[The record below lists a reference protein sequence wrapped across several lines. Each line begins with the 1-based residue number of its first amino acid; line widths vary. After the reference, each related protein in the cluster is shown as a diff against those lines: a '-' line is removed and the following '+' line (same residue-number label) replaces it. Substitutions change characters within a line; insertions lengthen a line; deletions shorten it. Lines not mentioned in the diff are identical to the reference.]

1 MTAMLRYW
9 SNRQAVWHT
18 HMRLCTRYMQTQ
30 SKTLKVLGRTYETDD
45 MTSAT
50 PTILS
55 RVPRK
60 LHLQSRH
67 PLNIIKERIVG
78 HFHSTYTTRTGN
90 ALFTSIEDVSPV
102 VTVEQNFESLL
113 IPPGHP
119 SRSKIDN
126 YYLNSEYMLRSHT
139 SAHEREFMRMGFDRY
154 LLTGDVYRRDEI
166 DSSHYP
172 VFHQMEGVRLYT
184 EEELFAT
191 ARDDKLKL
199 FETNELEETAERQCE
214 HTLDA
219 AKMMEL
225 SLKGCLI
232 KLVKCLFG
240 DDIETRWVQC
250 YFPFTHPSYELEIKF
265 RGEWLEVLGSGI
277 LRQDILQSSGVGYK
291 IGWAFGLGLDRLAML
306 LFQIPDIRLLWS
318 EDPRFLKQFTDVT
331 ADSKTDIIFTPFSK
345 YPACYKDISFWLQ
358 DGYTPNDFYEVVRSI
373 CGDLVEEVKLID
385 EFKSPGSDNTS
396 HCYRILYRSMDK
408 TFTNDEINLI
418 HSKVRDT
425 VGSQLSVTLR

>member
-1 MTAMLRYW
+1 MWRSVILRSSRAHCGGLQW
-9 SNRQAVWHT
+9 MHSQPKS
-18 HMRLCTRYMQTQ
+18 LE
-30 SKTLKVLGRTYETDD
+30 VLGQSYDTDE
-45 MTSAT
+45 MTSVT

-60 LHLQSRH
+60 LHLQPQH
-67 PLNIIKERIVG
+67 PVSIIKDRIVH
-78 HFHSTYTTRTGN
+78 HFHKTYTNRTGN
-90 ALFTSIEDVSPV
+90 ALFTSIENVSPV

-119 SRSKIDN
+119 ARSKIDN
-126 YYLNSEYMLRSHT
+126 YYLNSMHMLRSHT

-172 VFHQMEGVRLYT
+172 VFHQMEGVRLFT
-184 EEELFAT
+184 EEELFAS
-191 ARDDKLKL
+191 ARNDGLKL
-199 FETNELEETAERQCE
+199 FNAPSDMKETPDNQAE
-214 HTLDA
+214 HTIDA
-219 AKMMEL
+219 AKVMEIT
-225 SLKGCLI
+225 LKNCLT
-232 KLVKCLFG
+232 KLVQYLFG
-240 DDIETRWVQC
+240 DNIETRWLPC

-291 IGWAFGLGLDRLAML
+291 VGWAFGLGLDRLAML

-318 EDPRFLKQFTDVT
+318 EDPRFLNQFSTVKVDP
-331 ADSKTDIIFTPFSK
+331 KTDITFTPFSK

-358 DGYTPNDFYEVVRSI
+358 DGFTPNDFYEVVRST

-385 EFKSPGSDNTS
+385 EFKSPDNRVS

-408 TFTNDEINLI
+408 TFTNDEINVI
-418 HSKVRDT
+418 HSKVADSAVT
-425 VGSQLSVTLR
+425 QLSVMLR

>member
-1 MTAMLRYW
+1 MLRCW
-9 SNRQAVWHT
+9 CNRHKIGYTNVQLWNRCVQA
-18 HMRLCTRYMQTQ
+18 RCIALE
-30 SKTLKVLGRTYETDD
+30 VLGKSYESDE

-60 LHLQSRH
+60 LHLQPQH
-67 PLNIIKERIVG
+67 PLNIIKQRIVG

-172 VFHQMEGVRLYT
+172 VFYQMEGVGLYT
-184 EEELFAT
+184 EEELFAS
-191 ARDDKLKL
+191 AKDDKLKL
-199 FETNELEETAERQCE
+199 FETNELEETAERQPE

-225 SLKGCLI
+225 SLKGCLT

-240 DDIETRWVQC
+240 DGIETRWVPC

-277 LRQDILQSSGVGYK
+277 LRQDILKSSGVGYK

-318 EDPRFLKQFTDVT
+318 EDPRFLKQFTNVT
-331 ADSKTDIIFTPFSK
+331 IDPKTDIIFAPFSK

-358 DGYTPNDFYEVVRSI
+358 DGFTPNDFYEVVRSI

-385 EFKSPGSDNTS
+385 EFKSPSDDKTS
-396 HCYRILYRSMDK
+396 QCYRILYRSMDK
-408 TFTNDEINLI
+408 TFTNDEINLM
-418 HSKVRDT
+418 HGKVRDT
-425 VGSQLSVTLR
+425 VSSHLSVTLR

>member
-1 MTAMLRYW
+1 MLRCW
-9 SNRQAVWHT
+9 SNKQKIGYT
-18 HMRLCTRYMQTQ
+18 HVHLWVRCMQTRPVA
-30 SKTLKVLGRTYETDD
+30 LEVLGKSYETDH

-60 LHLQSRH
+60 LHLQPQH
-67 PLNIIKERIVG
+67 PLSIIKQRIVD

-126 YYLNSEYMLRSHT
+126 YYLNSQYMLRSHT

-172 VFHQMEGVRLYT
+172 VFHQMEGVRVYT
-184 EEELFAT
+184 EEELFAP
-191 ARDDKLKL
+191 AKDEKLKL
-199 FETNELEETAERQCE
+199 FETHELEETAERQSE

-240 DDIETRWVQC
+240 DGIETRWVPC

-277 LRQDILQSSGVGYK
+277 LRQDILKSSGVGYK

-318 EDPRFLKQFTDVT
+318 EDPRFLTQFTNVT
-331 ADSKTDIIFTPFSK
+331 VDPKTDIVFAPFSK

-358 DGYTPNDFYEVVRSI
+358 DGFTPNDFYEVVRSI

-385 EFKSPGSDNTS
+385 EFKSPTDEKTS
-396 HCYRILYRSMDK
+396 QCYRILYRSMDK

-418 HSKVRDT
+418 HGKVRDT

>member
-1 MTAMLRYW
+1 MQ
-9 SNRQAVWHT
+9 SQAKQ
-18 HMRLCTRYMQTQ
+18 LE
-30 SKTLKVLGRTYETDD
+30 VLGQSYETDE
-45 MTSAT
+45 MTSVT

-60 LHLQSRH
+60 LHLQAQH
-67 PLNIIKERIVG
+67 PVSIIKDRIVH
-78 HFHSTYTTRTGN
+78 HFHHTYTTRTGN

-119 SRSKIDN
+119 ARSKIDN
-126 YYLNSEYMLRSHT
+126 YYLNSTHMLRSHT

-172 VFHQMEGVRLYT
+172 VFHQMEGVRLFT
-184 EEELFAT
+184 EEELFVG
-191 ARDDKLKL
+191 ARGDGLQL
-199 FETNELEETAERQCE
+199 FNAPSDMKETPDHQGE
-214 HTLDA
+214 HTMDA
-219 AKMMEL
+219 AKMMEMT
-225 SLKGCLI
+225 LKTCLT
-232 KLVKCLFG
+232 KLVQYLFG
-240 DDIETRWVQC
+240 GDIETRWSPC

-291 IGWAFGLGLDRLAML
+291 VGWAFGLGLDRLAML

-318 EDPRFLKQFTDVT
+318 EDQRFLNQFSTVKVDP
-331 ADSKTDIIFTPFSK
+331 KTDITFVPFSK

-358 DGYTPNDFYEVVRSI
+358 DGFTSNDFYEVVRSI

-385 EFKSPGSDNTS
+385 KFTSADNKTS
-396 HCYRILYRSMDK
+396 HCYRILYRSMDR
-408 TFTNDEINLI
+408 TFTNEEINVI
-418 HSKVRDT
+418 HGKVADS
-425 VGSQLSVTLR
+425 VVNQLAVTLR

>member
-1 MTAMLRYW
+1 MLRYIG
-9 SNRQAVWHT
+9 NRWRVWYPCV
-18 HMRLCTRYMQTQ
+18 RFWVRYMQTQ
-30 SKTLKVLGRTYETDD
+30 PKTLEVLGRSYETDE

-50 PTILS
+50 ATILS

-60 LHLQSRH
+60 LHLQHQH
-67 PLNIIKERIVG
+67 PLNIIKERIVA

-90 ALFTSIEDVSPV
+90 AMFTSIEDVSPI

-126 YYLNSEYMLRSHT
+126 YYLNSHYMLRSHT
-139 SAHEREFMRMGFDRY
+139 SAHERECMRMGFDRY

-184 EEELFAT
+184 EEELFAP
-191 ARDDKLKL
+191 AKDDKLKL
-199 FETNELEETAERQCE
+199 FETTELEETDERQPE
-214 HTLDA
+214 HTMDA

-225 SLKGCLI
+225 SLKSCLI

-240 DDIETRWVQC
+240 SDIETRWVSC

-277 LRQDILQSSGVGYK
+277 LQQNILKSSGVGYK

-318 EDPRFLKQFTDVT
+318 DDPRFLKQFTTVSVDP
-331 ADSKTDIIFTPFSK
+331 KTDITFMPFSK

-358 DGYTPNDFYEVVRSI
+358 DGFTPNDFYEVVRSI

-385 EFKSPGSDNTS
+385 EFKSPNSKKTS

-418 HSKVRDT
+418 HGKVRDT
-425 VGSQLSVTLR
+425 ISSQLSVTLR

>member
-1 MTAMLRYW
+1 MIMLRCW
-9 SNRQAVWHT
+9 SNRHKIGYTNVQLWNRCVQA
-18 HMRLCTRYMQTQ
+18 RRIALE
-30 SKTLKVLGRTYETDD
+30 VLGKSYESDE

-60 LHLQSRH
+60 LHLQPQH
-67 PLNIIKERIVG
+67 PLNIIKQRIVG

-172 VFHQMEGVRLYT
+172 VFYQMEGVRLYT
-184 EEELFAT
+184 EEELFAP
-191 ARDDKLKL
+191 AKDDKLKL
-199 FETNELEETAERQCE
+199 FETNELEETAERQPE

-225 SLKGCLI
+225 SLKGCLT

-240 DDIETRWVQC
+240 DGIETRWVPC

-277 LRQDILQSSGVGYK
+277 LRQDILKSSGVGYK

-318 EDPRFLKQFTDVT
+318 EDPRFLKQFTNVT
-331 ADSKTDIIFTPFSK
+331 IDPKTDIIFAPFSK

-358 DGYTPNDFYEVVRSI
+358 DGFTPNDFYEVVRSI

-385 EFKSPGSDNTS
+385 EFKSPSDDKTS
-396 HCYRILYRSMDK
+396 QCYRILYRSMDK
-408 TFTNDEINLI
+408 TFTNDEINLM
-418 HSKVRDT
+418 HGKVRDT
-425 VGSQLSVTLR
+425 VSSHLSVTLR